1 MLYRGFFCLKRNI
14 TAFFQNKPNKHPDRL
29 KRSASV
35 ISKTKVENQES
46 KKYKNK
52 SRKEKSYLKKD
63 L

>member
-1 MLYRGFFCLKRNI
+1 LKRNI

-29 KRSASV
+29 NGPALSQ
-35 ISKTKVENQES
+35 KTKVKNQEN

-52 SRKEKSYLKKD
+52 SKKEKSYLKKD